1 LRELLYSYRQRWFYT
16 HTHTHVWRKYRHIYK
31 NNKQKLRLIYPTW
44 NSIIRPRLFFRARGW
59 ELAVVIDPPRGNWVP
74 ELPSGGGR
82 CHSPRCTSTHARYIC
97 TIYAQHKVAGK
108 RCAVKNKKNLISYI
122 HARMLHVLHHRSHGC
137 TSLYY
142 LISNA
147 ASFDLVCYLYIQPL
161 GQITLKS
168 FSLLLLYT
176 AGLLSARFARHSSL
190 VDGRY
195 IEPTRYN
202 GQQQQHSLF
211 YTTQIKWWDCC
222 CCAGQ

>member
-1 LRELLYSYRQRWFYT
+1 MWLGGGIDLHAGCMYIPRALFCCASPQEIVIKALGNCASCYIVIDRDDSI
-16 HTHTHVWRKYRHIYK
+16 HTHTRTCGESIDIRIYK

-82 CHSPRCTSTHARYIC
+82 CHSPRCTSTHARYISARYMPS
-97 TIYAQHKVAGK
+97 IKWLAKDARSK
-108 RCAVKNKKNLISYI
+108 EEEESYI

-137 TSLYY
+137 TSPYY

-168 FSLLLLYT
+168 FSLLLLY
-176 AGLLSARFARHSSL
+176 
-190 VDGRY
+190 
-195 IEPTRYN
+195 
-202 GQQQQHSLF
+202 
-211 YTTQIKWWDCC
+211 
-222 CCAGQ
+222 